1 MKLKTD
7 GSNWNDE
14 FGVFSGIYDGYWKK
28 VLWFTRLYLTDSYEQ
43 EEVVQ
48 EAFIRLWEMRDEIDQ
63 HRSIDGLL
71 FIITR
76 NLIFDRRRRSLNE
89 SALKD
94 ALKQMAEIEYDM
106 EEEID
111 ADNLR
116 EYVEKLVELLPERQ
130 RESFILSRYKHLSVK
145 DIASRMSISERGVE
159 RNIYLALKFL
169 RKHLPMF
176 ILFME
181 CAGRHSDV
189 G

>member
-1 MKLKTD
+1 MHRRDGEIEFEKTS
-7 GSNWNDE
+7 GS
-14 FGVFSGIYDGYWKK
+14 FSRIYDEYWRK
-28 VLWFTRLYLTDSYEQ
+28 VLGFARLYLSDSYEQ

-48 EAFIRLWEMRDEIDQ
+48 EAFIKLWEMRNEINGS
-63 HRSIDGLL
+63 RNVDGLL

-76 NLIFDRRRRSLNE
+76 NLIFDRKRRSLNE
-89 SALKD
+89 SAMKN
-94 ALKQMAEIEYDM
+94 ALKLVVEEEYDA
-106 EEEID
+106 EGQID
-111 ADNLR
+111 ADNLK

-130 RESFILSRYKHLSVK
+130 RESFVLSRYKHLSVK